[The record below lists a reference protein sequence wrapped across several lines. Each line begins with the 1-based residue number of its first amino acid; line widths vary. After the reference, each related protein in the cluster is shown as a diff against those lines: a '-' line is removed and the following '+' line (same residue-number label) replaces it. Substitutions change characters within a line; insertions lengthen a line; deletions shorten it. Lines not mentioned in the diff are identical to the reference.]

1 MLGVLGCGRSK
12 KEKAVKKVFYSYYSI
27 NIEVF
32 HDRSHLPVLIGA
44 DVGYLKWKRD
54 VYNEGVNQRHVGSE
68 CEIRQLNEG

>member
-27 NIEVF
+27 NIEVY

-44 DVGYLKWKRD
+44 DVGYLK
-54 VYNEGVNQRHVGSE
+54 
-68 CEIRQLNEG
+68 